1 MYTNVEQVTSRR
13 NVIVAAFRA
22 VAAGQVA
29 AHDRVLLDGRH
40 LVEEAIRAG
49 LSITVLAMTAS
60 RLADDP
66 AAAALASSLADAD
79 TRVLSVTDR
88 VMEAMSPVTSPSG
101 FVALAERPTVT
112 LDEVMARRP
121 QLVLGLVDIQ
131 NPGNLGAI
139 IRTAHAGD
147 ATGVVTTGECTDPYG
162 WKALRGA
169 MGGTFRIPVVRRTA
183 PMSLVAHARSCGL
196 EVVAIVARGGT
207 QLYDVDLTRPTLAM
221 VGGEGTGLPQD
232 LVSAADGA
240 LSIPM
245 LGAAES
251 LNAATA
257 AGLVIY
263 EAFRQRHIA
272 SAHPPATEDDNR

>member
-1 MYTNVEQVTSRR
+1 MQPLKL
-13 NVIVAAFRA
+13 
-22 VAAGQVA
+22 
-29 AHDRVLLDGRH
+29 VL
-40 LVEEAIRAG
+40 
-49 LSITVLAMTAS
+49 
-60 RLADDP
+60 
-66 AAAALASSLADAD
+66 AALASSLADAD

-169 MGGTFRIPVVRRTA
+169 MGGTFRIPVVRRAA

-272 SAHPPATEDDNR
+272 SAPPPATEDDNR